1 MSNAIVIKKVKKVKV
16 ELLILNDTLF
26 EFPFDIWEY
35 CIKPFLFSVIEFPKT
50 CQVCQKAKKPNE
62 LHSWRFSHDAPL
74 EYQCERCWCG
84 KIRGYGTCD
93 VVKHSILNIISLEA
107 IPYYQQR
114 ANASRLFNS
123 ICDNKALF
131 KGNSQSL
138 YLEKVVR
145 QAIIKEQKAQV
156 IQGRLKSVRSSI
168 LDIKAQ
174 QTIYRQLL
182 KTDKHPHTQE
192 PLSGEI
198 KTKTKEQLNI
208 NASLIKTYNLEKDSL
223 TSSIYIKCPV
233 VITL

>member
-1 MSNAIVIKKVKKVKV
+1 MSATNLTEKKQV
-16 ELLILNDTLF
+16 EF
-26 EFPFDIWEY
+26 CFDIWEY

-50 CQVCQKAKKPNE
+50 CQGCSKTKTTNE
-62 LHSWRFSHDAPL
+62 LHAWRGSHGNPL
-74 EYQCERCWCG
+74 EYQCERCWCNN
-84 KIRGYGTCD
+84 IRGYGTCD

-107 IPYYQQR
+107 IPFYQQR
-114 ANASRLFNS
+114 AKASRVFNA
-123 ICDNKALF
+123 ICDNKVLF
-131 KGNSQSL
+131 KEGEQSS
-138 YLEKVVR
+138 YLEKVVI
-145 QAIIKEQKAQV
+145 QAIIKSQKAQV
-156 IQGRLKSVRSSI
+156 IHMRLFAIKETI
-168 LDIKAQ
+168 LQIKAQ